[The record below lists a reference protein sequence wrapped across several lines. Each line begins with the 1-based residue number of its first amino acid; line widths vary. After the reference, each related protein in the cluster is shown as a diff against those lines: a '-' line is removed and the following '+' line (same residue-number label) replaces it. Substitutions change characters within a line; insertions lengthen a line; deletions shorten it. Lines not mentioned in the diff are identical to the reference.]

1 MKKKNIKTDAELADL
16 MYAAREGLMG
26 DQEML
31 LDGIVGHLI
40 EDGLNRDQIHLFL
53 ETLLYVEHL
62 PN

>member
-1 MKKKNIKTDAELADL
+1 